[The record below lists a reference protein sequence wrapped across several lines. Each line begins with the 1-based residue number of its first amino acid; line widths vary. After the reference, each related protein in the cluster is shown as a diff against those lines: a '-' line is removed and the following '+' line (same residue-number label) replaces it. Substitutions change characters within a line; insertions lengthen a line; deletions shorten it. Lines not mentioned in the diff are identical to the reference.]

1 MSKTNDIVSKI
12 AITFVD
18 GSYIEL
24 VDSVRFIQI
33 RDAVKAASIVNNQL
47 NEQAKVLE
55 NKIVEL
61 EAENKRLDE
70 LNQQLVTQL
79 HTETEFI
86 NPEEF
91 KNPLP

>member
-18 GSYIEL
+18 GSFIEL
-24 VDSVRFIQI
+24 VDSVRFVQI
-33 RDAVKAASIVNNQL
+33 RDALKTASVVNNQL

-61 EAENKRLDE
+61 ETKNKTLDE
-70 LNQQLVTQL
+70 LNQQLLVQL
-79 HTETEFI
+79 HKDVEFI
-86 NPEEF
+86 NQEEF
-91 KNPLP
+91 QNPLP

>member
-1 MSKTNDIVSKI
+1 MSKTSDIVSKI

-24 VDSVRFIQI
+24 VDAIRFIQT
-33 RDAVKAASIVNNQL
+33 RDALKVASVVNNQL

-55 NKIVEL
+55 NRIVEL
-61 EAENKRLDE
+61 EAKNKTLDE
-70 LNQQLVTQL
+70 LNQQLLTQL
-79 HTETEFI
+79 HTDVEFI

>member
-47 NEQAKVLE
+47 NEQAKMLE
-55 NKIVEL
+55 KKIAEL
-61 EAENKRLDE
+61 EEKNKTLNE

-79 HTETEFI
+79 HTDVEFV

-91 KNPLP
+91 QNPLP

>member
-18 GSYIEL
+18 GSYVEL
-24 VDSVRFIQI
+24 VDAVRFVQI
-33 RDAVKAASIVNNQL
+33 RDALKTASVVNNQL

-55 NKIVEL
+55 NRIVEL
-61 EAENKRLDE
+61 EAKNKTLDE
-70 LNQQLVTQL
+70 LNQQLLTQL
-79 HTETEFI
+79 HTDAEFI